1 MTDTQ
6 HWDPSAIAPLTGML
20 PRVRTARLIGP
31 ISGLQLGAGLA
42 AVILPV
48 PFLVAFGGR
57 GLLLLPAIWTLCA
70 VTAYRREGRNGW
82 WWLSFTVHAARRHDP
97 ARAVWTQAPSTP
109 AAARKKD
116 VPKPGQ
122 SLFAAAPGRL
132 VGARLSAV
140 AGHGD
145 GFVVPQHATAKRRR
159 TTTIAWEITGPPFD
173 TASIAAENTA
183 TTAWAG
189 ALDALSRLDGLVA
202 ITLHCDSAPEYRA
215 DRTPSET
222 VAGREYGL
230 LLGTVAQQPAQRVV
244 IAVTWKSDE
253 EAVAGVNETIVIL
266 HRAGMTLLRSIT
278 ATDVLERT
286 RDLSEIE
293 LVPASPLPRRTAV
306 PAYRDHAGSTEWLDT
321 DAASVVVVATS
332 SLPVS
337 VDGHVLEDLFSAPA
351 STTRVR
357 AAIVLRPIPK
367 QRAQASARARRTKLR
382 RTVASSDANLFS
394 GMLIDS
400 FEAEAELETLNEL
413 SARGARGQAEYEAIV
428 YASLT
433 SPDMAT
439 AKAAAGTLTRA
450 IPALLFQRVA
460 FPGPV
465 AVAIALPIGVL
476 A

>member
-1 MTDTQ
+1 M
-6 HWDPSAIAPLTGML
+6 
-20 PRVRTARLIGP
+20 
-31 ISGLQLGAGLA
+31 
-42 AVILPV
+42 
-48 PFLVAFGGR
+48 
-57 GLLLLPAIWTLCA
+57 
-70 VTAYRREGRNGW
+70 
-82 WWLSFTVHAARRHDP
+82 
-97 ARAVWTQAPSTP
+97 
-109 AAARKKD
+109 
-116 VPKPGQ
+116 
-122 SLFAAAPGRL
+122 
-132 VGARLSAV
+132 
-140 AGHGD
+140 
-145 GFVVPQHATAKRRR
+145 
-159 TTTIAWEITGPPFD
+159 
-173 TASIAAENTA
+173 
-183 TTAWAG
+183 
-189 ALDALSRLDGLVA
+189 
-202 ITLHCDSAPEYRA
+202 
-215 DRTPSET
+215 
-222 VAGREYGL
+222 
-230 LLGTVAQQPAQRVV
+230 
-244 IAVTWKSDE
+244 
-253 EAVAGVNETIVIL
+253 
-266 HRAGMTLLRSIT
+266 
-278 ATDVLERT
+278 
-286 RDLSEIE
+286 
-293 LVPASPLPRRTAV
+293 PASPQRRRTAV

-400 FEAEAELETLNEL
+400 FEAEAELETLDEL

-433 SPDMAT
+433 SPDMAM